1 MNVLDSI
8 NGAYVTLTDIMKNLG
23 VSKQTVKR
31 WFKGDGMEKYNGEY
45 YVEIDTFFEYIT
57 EYMDGKY
64 FEKLC
69 EDLGIDVNLYEEDE
83 VDAFAADAIV
93 AVINAFD
100 ICVHRDALIEDDDDR
115 YYMDLVCPMTIKLRI
130 V

>member
-1 MNVLDSI
+1 MKFLDNI
-8 NGAYVTLTDIMKNLG
+8 NGAYVTMTDIMENLG

-31 WFKGDGMEKYNGEY
+31 WFKGNIEKYDGEY
-45 YVEIDTFFEYIT
+45 YVEVDTFFEYIT

-83 VDAFAADAIV
+83 VDAFAADAIRT
-93 AVINAFD
+93 ILSAFY
-100 ICVHRDALIEDDDDR
+100 ICVHRDAIIEDDDDK
-115 YYMDLVCPMTIKLRI
+115 YWFDLSCPITINLKI

>member
-1 MNVLDSI
+1 MKILDSI
-8 NGAYVTLTDIMKNLG
+8 NGAYVSMTDIMENLG

-31 WFKGDGMEKYNGEY
+31 WFKGNIEKYDGEW
-45 YVEIDTFFEYIT
+45 YVEVDTFFEYIT

-69 EDLGIDVNLYEEDE
+69 EDLGVDPYMYDDDE
-83 VDAFAADAIV
+83 VEVFASEAMAAIFKGF
-93 AVINAFD
+93 A
-100 ICVHRDALIEDDDDR
+100 ICVHRDALIEDDDDK
-115 YYMDLVCPMTIKLRI
+115 YWLDLVCPVTINLKI